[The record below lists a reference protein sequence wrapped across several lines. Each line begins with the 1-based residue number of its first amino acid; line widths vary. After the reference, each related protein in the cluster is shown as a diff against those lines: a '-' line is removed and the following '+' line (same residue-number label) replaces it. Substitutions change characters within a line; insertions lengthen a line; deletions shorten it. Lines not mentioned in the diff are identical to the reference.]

1 MASPCRCARRSRS
14 RSTTS
19 TTADRGSR
27 IRSTPL
33 PRERLRWAF
42 LSTALVAP
50 PPRELERLC
59 LTPQRMLRGHR
70 VYWLFGG
77 ARAYP
82 ALLDAVALARSEI
95 LIEMYIWQSDA
106 NGRRIVDAVCI
117 KAQEGVRVRCIVD
130 GAGSFGF
137 SGEDVARMRSAGV
150 LLSIF
155 HPVGP
160 WRRRW
165 GWQVRDH
172 RKLMIVDG
180 RVAFAGGMNL
190 GDDYAPVSWG
200 GRGWNDVHAQIEGP
214 VLRELERLFEMSWSY
229 AQPENWDA
237 ALPAPGRR
245 VPAPVPIHG
254 STTRVQALAVGRL
267 FGRRVVQHHLQH
279 AMAAAKERI
288 WIEAAYF
295 VPNRALRGAL
305 KRAARRGVD
314 VRVVTPRNMDVPGL
328 AQASRSTW
336 SSLLKAGVKL
346 YEWLPGMLH
355 AKTICVDGVWS
366 TVGSYNLDARS
377 LKYNWE
383 VTLEVLDR
391 RVAAALEDKF
401 RADLERS
408 EQIDPARWRRRG
420 AWQKL

>member
-1 MASPCRCARRSRS
+1 MP
-14 RSTTS
+14 
-19 TTADRGSR
+19 
-27 IRSTPL
+27 P
-33 PRERLRWAF
+33 ERLRWVL

-59 LTPQRMLRGHR
+59 LTPQRMLPGHR
-70 VYWLFGG
+70 LHWLFGG

-82 ALLDAVALARSEI
+82 AMLDAIALARSEI
-95 LIEMYIWQSDA
+95 LIETYIWKSDA
-106 NGRRIVDAVCI
+106 NGRRFVDAVCI
-117 KAQEGVRVRCIVD
+117 KAQEGVRVRCIID

-150 LLSIF
+150 LISIF

-172 RKLMIVDG
+172 RKLMIIDG

-200 GRGWNDVHAQIEGP
+200 GRGWNDVHAEIEGP
-214 VLRELERLFEMSWSY
+214 VLRELQRLFEQSWSY
-229 AQPENWDA
+229 AQPENWDPA
-237 ALPAPGRR
+237 RPAPARR
-245 VPAPVPIHG
+245 IVEPVPIHG

-279 AMAAAKERI
+279 SMAAAKERI
-288 WIEAAYF
+288 WIQAAYF
-295 VPNRALRGAL
+295 IPNRALRGTL

-314 VRVVTPRNMDVPGL
+314 VRVMLPRNSDIPGL
-328 AQASRSTW
+328 AHASRYTW
-336 SSLLKAGVKL
+336 RSLLRAGVEIF
-346 YEWLPGMLH
+346 EWLPGMMH
-355 AKTICVDGVWS
+355 AKTLSIDGAWC

-377 LKYNWE
+377 LLYNWE
-383 VTLEVLDR
+383 ITLEVLDA
-391 RVAAALEDKF
+391 RVAEQLEDKF
-401 RADLERS
+401 RDDLEFCERV
-408 EQIDPARWRRRG
+408 DPETFRRRSLWG
-420 AWQKL
+420 KLRERVLYLFRVWL

>member
-1 MASPCRCARRSRS
+1 MAP
-14 RSTTS
+14 
-19 TTADRGSR
+19 
-27 IRSTPL
+27 
-33 PRERLRWAF
+33 

-50 PPRELERLC
+50 PPRELERLS
-59 LTPQRMLRGHR
+59 LTPQRMLPGHR
-70 VYWLFGG
+70 LHWLFGG

-82 ALLDAVALARSEI
+82 AMLDAIALARSEI
-95 LIEMYIWQSDA
+95 LIETYIWKSDA
-106 NGRRIVDAVCI
+106 NGRRFVDAVCI
-117 KAQEGVRVRCIVD
+117 KAQEGVWVRCVID

-150 LLSIF
+150 LISIF

-172 RKLMIVDG
+172 RKLMIIDG

-200 GRGWNDVHAQIEGP
+200 GRGWNDVHAEIEGP

-279 AMAAAKERI
+279 AMPAAKERI
-288 WIEAAYF
+288 WIQAAYF
-295 VPNRALRGAL
+295 IPNRALRGAL
-305 KRAARRGVD
+305 KRAARRGID
-314 VRVVTPRNMDVPGL
+314 VRVMVPHHSDVPGIVH
-328 AQASRSTW
+328 ASRYTYA
-336 SSLLKAGVKL
+336 SLLRGRVRIFE
-346 YEWLPGMLH
+346 YLPTMLH
-355 AKTICVDGVWS
+355 AKSIVVDGAWCS
-366 TVGSYNLDARS
+366 IGSYNLDQRS
-377 LKYNWE
+377 LQYNWE
-383 VTLEVLDR
+383 VALSIADDGAAEELEERFARDLVLCR
-391 RVAAALEDKF
+391 E
-401 RADLERS
+401 
-408 EQIDPARWRRRG
+408 IDPAAEDQVAREP
-420 AWQKL
+420 LL

>member
-1 MASPCRCARRSRS
+1 
-14 RSTTS
+14 
-19 TTADRGSR
+19 
-27 IRSTPL
+27 L
-33 PRERLRWAF
+33 PRERLRWAS

-59 LTPQRMLRGHR
+59 LTPQRMLPGHR
-70 VYWLFGG
+70 VHWLFGG

-82 ALLDAVALARSEI
+82 AMLDAIALARSEI
-95 LIEMYIWQSDA
+95 LIETYIWASDT
-106 NGRRIVDAVCI
+106 NGRRFVDAVCI
-117 KAQEGVRVRCIVD
+117 KAQEGVRVRCVID

-137 SGEDVARMRSAGV
+137 SGYDVARMRSAGV

-288 WIEAAYF
+288 WIQAAYF
-295 VPNRALRGAL
+295 IPNRALRGAL
-305 KRAARRGVD
+305 KRAARRGID
-314 VRVVTPRNMDVPGL
+314 VRVMVPRNSDIPGL
-328 AQASRSTW
+328 AHASRHTW
-336 SSLLKAGVKL
+336 ASLLKAGVEIF
-346 YEWLPGMLH
+346 EWLPGMMH
-355 AKTICVDGVWS
+355 AKTLSIDGAWC

-377 LKYNWE
+377 LLYNWE
-383 VTLEVLDR
+383 ITLEVLDAR
-391 RVAAALEDKF
+391 AAEQLEDKF
-401 RADLERS
+401 RDDLEFSERVDLEGFHRRS
-408 EQIDPARWRRRG
+408 LWD
-420 AWQKL
+420 KLRERVLYFFRVWL

>member
-1 MASPCRCARRSRS
+1 
-14 RSTTS
+14 
-19 TTADRGSR
+19 
-27 IRSTPL
+27 
-33 PRERLRWAF
+33 

-50 PPRELERLC
+50 PPREPERLC
-59 LTPQRMLRGHR
+59 LTPNRMLPGHR
-70 VYWLFGG
+70 VHWLFGG

-82 ALLDAVALARSEI
+82 AMLDAIALARSEI
-95 LIEMYIWQSDA
+95 LIETYIWASDT
-106 NGRRIVDAVCI
+106 NGRRFVGAVCI
-117 KAQEGVRVRCIVD
+117 KAQEGVRVRCIID

-137 SGEDVARMRSAGV
+137 SGDDLSRMRSAGV
-150 LLSIF
+150 LVSIF

-172 RKLMIVDG
+172 RKLMIIDG

-229 AQPENWDA
+229 AEPENWDA
-237 ALPAPGRR
+237 ALAAPGR
-245 VPAPVPIHG
+245 PVPEAVAIHG

-288 WIEAAYF
+288 WVQAAYF
-295 VPNRALRGAL
+295 IPNRALRGAL
-305 KRAARRGVD
+305 KRAARRGID
-314 VRVVTPRNMDVPGL
+314 VRVILPRRSDIPGL
-328 AQASRSTW
+328 AHASRYTW
-336 SSLLKAGVKL
+336 SSLIKAGVEIF
-346 YEWLPGMLH
+346 EWLPGMLH
-355 AKTICVDGVWS
+355 AKTLSIDGAWC

-377 LKYNWE
+377 LLYNWE
-383 VTLEVLDR
+383 VTLEVLDS
-391 RVAAALEDKF
+391 RVAEQLEDKF
-401 RADLERS
+401 RDDLEFCERV
-408 EQIDPARWRRRG
+408 DPDTFRRRSL
-420 AWQKL
+420 WDKLRERVFYFFRVWL